1 MARLF
6 SRGNPYG
13 AYQIINKCN
22 DLLKVKED
30 PKLGYLFFHIL
41 TLFILSIVAYKRLT
55 NNL

>member
-30 PKLGYLFFHIL
+30 PKRGYLISHIV
-41 TLFILSIVAYKRLT
+41 TLFILHTSILT
-55 NNL
+55 FDK